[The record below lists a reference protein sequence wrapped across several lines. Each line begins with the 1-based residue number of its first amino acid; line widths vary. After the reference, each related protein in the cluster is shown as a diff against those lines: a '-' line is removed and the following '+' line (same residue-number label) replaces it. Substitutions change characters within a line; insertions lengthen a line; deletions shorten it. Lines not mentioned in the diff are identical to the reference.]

1 MLEWAQQ
8 GLFAAKGDYGA
19 AMLKFDRQ
27 GLIPAVIQDDIT
39 GEVLMLAFMNE
50 EAFER
55 TRQTGQTHFFSRS
68 RNAIWHK
75 GEQSGNVQEVRA
87 IFVNCEENSLLIR
100 VIQHGDAACHMGYR
114 SCYYRRLLSDGTYE
128 TVAERV
134 FDPEVVYGHA
144 HASEKKDADVGE
156 QFKISL
162 ETALRQLYNVYLY
175 LKDHDL
181 SEESNTSRLLQERS
195 LSYLLARLADELQEL
210 ADVQS
215 GEHAHTG
222 REPDTILE
230 GSQVQYWLLLIATTL
245 NLPYD
250 DFSPHRALIKG
261 YDAGAI
267 RGDTGSEIEQQQNCL
282 DLLASNEHSLI
293 VQGMEL
299 GFALV
304 GEACARAGISP
315 LAPAEYD
322 LEQMRRKGLIG

>member
-1 MLEWAQQ
+1 
-8 GLFAAKGDYGA
+8 
-19 AMLKFDRQ
+19 MLKFDRQ
-27 GLIPAVIQDDIT
+27 GLIPAVIQDDAT
-39 GEVLMLAFMNE
+39 GEVLMVAFMNE

-55 TRQTGQTHFFSRS
+55 TRQTGQAHFFSRS

-75 GEQSGNVQEVRA
+75 GERSGNVQEVRA

-100 VIQHGDAACHMGYR
+100 VLQHGDAACHMGYR
-114 SCYYRRLLSDGTYE
+114 SCYYRRLLPDDSYE
-128 TVAERV
+128 IVAERV
-134 FDPEVVYGHA
+134 FDPQTVYGNGG
-144 HASEKKDADVGE
+144 ASEKKDVGARSPFIE
-156 QFKISL
+156 PL
-162 ETALRQLYNVYLY
+162 ETALRQLYNFYLY

-195 LSYLLARLADELQEL
+195 LTYLLARLADELEEL
-210 ADVQS
+210 AEVQS
-215 GEHAHTG
+215 GEHVHTG
-222 REPDTILE
+222 RQPDTILE
-230 GSQVQYWLLLIATTL
+230 GSQVQYWLLLVATTL

-250 DFSPHRALIKG
+250 DFSPHLALIKG
-261 YDAGAI
+261 YNAGAI

-304 GEACARAGISP
+304 GNACAQAGVSP
-315 LAPAEYD
+315 LEPAEYD